1 MRHPSKIKKDKSA
14 TKFDPKKL
22 DNAVREML
30 TDEDRTAESKL
41 IFLAA
46 TGLKKPELKVRDVI
60 NNKNSAL
67 GYQFME
73 TELQMPDHDF
83 DIRLIRPD
91 GTSLLVQ
98 WRVENETVD
107 ICLCKD
113 KEEPDKRAVYVTKAD
128 LSSAKRRKDGS
139 LKGEQI
145 TII

>member
-1 MRHPSKIKKDKSA
+1 M
-14 TKFDPKKL
+14 
-22 DNAVREML
+22 
-30 TDEDRTAESKL
+30 
-41 IFLAA
+41 
-46 TGLKKPELKVRDVI
+46 KKPKLRVKEVI
-60 NNKNSAL
+60 NPKGKQS
-67 GYQFME
+67 GYQFMG
-73 TELQMPDHDF
+73 TELRMPDRDF

-98 WRVENETVD
+98 WRIENETVD

-139 LKGEQI
+139 IKGEQI